1 MIPPIHVCINR
12 INNRS
17 VFKIEDRYKI
27 ELQTPETMK
36 LFASTKKFID
46 QAKNSENVPS
56 LEVVEVF

>member
-1 MIPPIHVCINR
+1 MIPPIHFCINR

-36 LFASTKKFID
+36 LFASTKKLID
-46 QAKNSENVPS
+46 QAKKQRKCPKS
-56 LEVVEVF
+56 